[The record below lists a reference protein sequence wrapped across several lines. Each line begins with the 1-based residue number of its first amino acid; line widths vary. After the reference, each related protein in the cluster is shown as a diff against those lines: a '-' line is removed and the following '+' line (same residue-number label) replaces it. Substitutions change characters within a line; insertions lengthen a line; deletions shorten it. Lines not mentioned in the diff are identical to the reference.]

1 MDGILFRASG
11 NWAHFRKPE
20 TNKSP
25 LTHDF
30 ITKTALLGL
39 IGAVLGKERKSQ
51 MCNLYPEWS
60 QNFLYSV
67 QVESGQKQSHGFT
80 LRDVF
85 TPSSQAPKAFE
96 ILHKPSYIVAL
107 GAREAAKGALREF
120 SYALQND
127 EALYTPLLGLHNCPA
142 ELELLSE
149 ATIQES
155 EGEYQTC
162 GFVRRTAFQ
171 MKSTNLKNFRVGV
184 ERIPTYQNNEWWNP
198 PQKPNENGEGESDN
212 YAEVIYPLGGGT
224 IAASGQ
230 HFIFIMPTGENQT
243 WCLI

>member
-25 LTHDF
+25 LTHDL

-39 IGAVLGKERKSQ
+39 IGAVLGKERISQ
-51 MCNLYPEWS
+51 MRALYPEWS
-60 QNFLYSV
+60 QNFLYGV
-67 QVESGQKQSHGFT
+67 QVESGQKHSHGFT

-85 TPSSQAPKAFE
+85 TPSSQAPKALE

-107 GAREAAKGALREF
+107 TARESANGALQEF
-120 SYALQND
+120 AHALEND

-142 ELELLSE
+142 ELELLSR
-149 ATIQES
+149 ATIQQA
-155 EGEYQTC
+155 EGEYQTQ

-171 MKSTNLKNFRVGV
+171 MKRTNLKNFRVGV
-184 ERIPTYQNNEWWNP
+184 ERIPTYQNADWWNP
-198 PQKPNENGEGESDN
+198 PQKPNENGDGETDN
-212 YAEVIYPLGGGT
+212 YAEVIYPLGGGI
-224 IAASGQ
+224 IAANGQ
-230 HFIFIMPTGENQT
+230 HFIFTTPTGEHQA